1 MASVASQLQPP
12 CVDQLAREKY
22 CFSHKI
28 RLCLFRRTELDYY
41 CIRTHAQNLCFMTAH
56 IAKSWTIKTTRMH
69 VIKKAANKNNNKRNP
84 PHVVHLDE
92 FFAKLEVPFN
102 WLHLICSAKT
112 CVGDKISC
120 IQAISFAFFD
130 VLHLISS
137 FMV

>member
-1 MASVASQLQPP
+1 MPFPSDRTGL
-12 CVDQLAREKY
+12 LLH
-22 CFSHKI
+22 SHS
-28 RLCLFRRTELDYY
+28 CPEFVFYDCTHSEVLDNKNDKNACY
-41 CIRTHAQNLCFMTAH
+41 
-56 IAKSWTIKTTRMH
+56 
-69 VIKKAANKNNNKRNP
+69 KKAANKNNNKRNP

-92 FFAKLEVPFN
+92 FFAKLEGPFN